1 MAEKFRK
8 EIRWVYNQRMPWLQ
22 IMTEA
27 RLQKVGRLGRDRASG
42 RQASQIIYPQNWLVG
57 DKCTIY
63 EPTITDQSLFWENE
77 CAIYTCEFA
86 LLMGGEGLLGL
97 LLELLGSSRAGTVPL
112 LRLQRPREAL
122 EQRAPCNTNTFT
134 FFSFDNE
141 LSRGARLTWCQV
153 SQNYIFLKSFR
164 LMAGILIS
172 FVNLC
177 ISLWS
182 TNYIPIQYPLPKIRI
197 FGLKLLWRN
206 FFPISYFLQSRSF
219 CIIDGVPSAYLS
231 PFLCYFEMSSSSSR
245 TELTTL
251 I

>member
-77 CAIYTCEFA
+77 CATCEFA
-86 LLMGGEGLLGL
+86 LLVGGEGLLGL

-122 EQRAPCNTNTFT
+122 EQRAPCKTNTFT
-134 FFSFDNE
+134 FFSFDSE
-141 LSRGARLTWCQV
+141 LICGARSTWCQV
-153 SQNYIFLKSFR
+153 DQNYIFFKSFR
-164 LMAGILIS
+164 LMAGIFIS
-172 FVNLC
+172 FVYLR
-177 ISLWS
+177 I
-182 TNYIPIQYPLPKIRI
+182 IPQYSRPKIRI
-197 FGLKLLWRN
+197 FGLKLLRMSCVGT
-206 FFPISYFLQSRSF
+206 FFLFLISFRAGHFALLMGCLVPTSPHSF
-219 CIIDGVPSAYLS
+219 AILKWVVPL
-231 PFLCYFEMSSSSSR
+231 LEQNWQ
-245 TELTTL
+245 L
-251 I
+251 

>member
-1 MAEKFRK
+1 MAAD
-8 EIRWVYNQRMPWLQ
+8 N
-22 IMTEA
+22 
-27 RLQKVGRLGRDRASG
+27 DR
-42 RQASQIIYPQNWLVG
+42 
-57 DKCTIY
+57 
-63 EPTITDQSLFWENE
+63 
-77 CAIYTCEFA
+77 
-86 LLMGGEGLLGL
+86 GEVAKSW
-97 LLELLGSSRAGTVPL
+97 SSRKRQGLWPSGLANNLPSKLARRGQVHNLRANNNWTESILREWMCYLWVCAAGGRRGTSWSSARTPWIL
-112 LRLQRPREAL
+112 PSRNGAASSPSEATRSSWATSSLQHEH
-122 EQRAPCNTNTFT
+122 FH
-134 FFSFDNE
+134 FFFFESE
-141 LSRGARLTWCQV
+141 LICGARSTWCQV
-153 SQNYIFLKSFR
+153 DQNCIFLKSFR

-219 CIIDGVPSAYLS
+219 CIIDGVPSTYLS